1 MISMAEV
8 TKEVKIVLIIDAIA
22 SLIFAFLYLVIPE
35 IYASLVDPIVFDPYY
50 WRAFGGTL
58 LVLAIMALIALKRAE
73 GEQVKIIIEFA
84 ILWSVVILGLN
95 IWELIVLPLSPTYTE
110 TTWIDSVL
118 LIVLII
124 LNSYFYNRDLK

>member
-8 TKEVKIVLIIDAIA
+8 TKEVKIVLIINVIA

-58 LVLAIMALIALKRAE
+58 LVLAIMALIALKRAK

>member
-1 MISMAEV
+1 MAEV
-8 TKEVKIVLIIDAIA
+8 TKEVKIILFIDAIA
-22 SLIFAFLYLVIPE
+22 ALIFTFLYLVIPE
-35 IYASLVDPIVFDPYY
+35 TYASLIDPIVFDPYY

-58 LVLAIMALIALKRAE
+58 LALAIMALIALKRAE
-73 GEQVKIIIEFA
+73 GEQVKIMIEFA
-84 ILWSVVILGLN
+84 ILWSVVVLALN

-110 TTWIDSVL
+110 TTWFNSVL

>member
-1 MISMAEV
+1 MAEV

-35 IYASLVDPIVFDPYY
+35 TYASLVDPIVFDPYY
-50 WRAFGGTL
+50 WRAFGGTV
-58 LVLAIMALIALKRAE
+58 LVLGIMSLIALKRAE

-84 ILWSVVILGLN
+84 ILWSVVILCLN
-95 IWELIVLPLSPTYTE
+95 IWELIVLPLSPTYRE
-110 TTWIDSVL
+110 TTWFDSLL
-118 LIVLII
+118 LIVLIM

>member
-1 MISMAEV
+1 MAEV

-22 SLIFAFLYLVIPE
+22 ALIFAFLYLVIPE
-35 IYASLVDPIVFDPYY
+35 IYASLIDPIVFDPYY

-73 GEQVKIIIEFA
+73 GEQVKLMIEIM
-84 ILWSVVILGLN
+84 ILWSIVILTLN
-95 IWELIVLPLSPTYTE
+95 IWELIVLPLSPTYRE
-110 TTWIDSVL
+110 TTWLDSIL
-118 LIVLII
+118 LIVLIM